1 MPGSETSRSRVVV
14 GARDEHGHDGYGR
27 AHVGARGGKP
37 RQDADRLAGSFD
49 APMLTILLDGVA
61 YGMLLFVLSCGLS
74 VTLGLMNFI
83 NLAHGAFA
91 MLGGYVAALLMS
103 HAGVPFLATLPIAF
117 VVPALVGIVMERL
130 LYRRLYGASPLDQV
144 LFTIG
149 LVLMAMPIANFFLG
163 DQPQQVSLPSWLDG
177 RLEFHG
183 VGIGVYRL
191 FIICVCGAIAALLQ
205 IFLVGTRFGARLR
218 ASVDDP
224 RVASGMGI
232 NVDLLFAITFAVCSG
247 LAGLGGALAADVVG
261 GIDPTFPLK
270 FMVTFLIVAV
280 VGGSN
285 GILGA
290 LVGSLLLGVLDVAG
304 KYYVPSIGA
313 FIIYF
318 VMVVTL
324 ILRPQG
330 LFAKGDGR

>member
-1 MPGSETSRSRVVV
+1 
-14 GARDEHGHDGYGR
+14 
-27 AHVGARGGKP
+27 
-37 RQDADRLAGSFD
+37 
-49 APMLTILLDGVA
+49 MLTILLDGIA

-91 MLGGYVAALLMS
+91 MVGGYVTALLMNR
-103 HAGVPFLATLPIAF
+103 AGIPFLVTLPLAF
-117 VVPALVGIVMERL
+117 LVPAALGVVLERT

-149 LVLMAMPIANFFLG
+149 LVLMAMPIANYFLG
-163 DQPQQVSLPSWLDG
+163 DQAQQVHLPTWLSG
-177 RLEFHG
+177 RTEFHG
-183 VGIGVYRL
+183 VGIGIYRL
-191 FIICVCGAIAALLQ
+191 FIIGVCGVIAAALQ
-205 IFLVGTRFGARLR
+205 IFLVKTRFGARLR
-218 ASVDDP
+218 AAVDDS
-224 RVASGMGI
+224 RVASGLGI
-232 NVDLLFAITFAVCSG
+232 NVDLLFAITFAVGSG
-247 LAGLGGALAADVVG
+247 LAGLGGALAADVIG
-261 GIDPTFPLK
+261 GIDPSFPLK
-270 FMVTFLIVAV
+270 FMVTFLIVV
-280 VGGSN
+280 TIGGSN

-313 FIIYF
+313 FIIYL

-330 LFAKGDGR
+330 LFARADAR

>member
-1 MPGSETSRSRVVV
+1 
-14 GARDEHGHDGYGR
+14 
-27 AHVGARGGKP
+27 
-37 RQDADRLAGSFD
+37 
-49 APMLTILLDGVA
+49 MLTILLDGIA

-91 MLGGYVAALLMS
+91 MVGGYATALLMNR
-103 HAGVPFLATLPIAF
+103 AGVPFLVTLPLAF
-117 VVPALVGIVMERL
+117 FVPAALGVVLERT

-149 LVLMAMPIANFFLG
+149 LVLMAMPIANYFLG
-163 DQPQQVSLPSWLDG
+163 DQAQQVHLPTWLSG
-177 RLEFHG
+177 RIEFHG
-183 VGIGVYRL
+183 VGIGIYRL
-191 FIICVCGAIAALLQ
+191 FIIGVCGVIAAALQ
-205 IFLVGTRFGARLR
+205 IFLVKTRFGARLR
-218 ASVDDP
+218 AAVDDS
-224 RVASGMGI
+224 RVASGLGI
-232 NVDLLFAITFAVCSG
+232 NVDLLFAITFAVGSG

-261 GIDPTFPLK
+261 GIDPSFPLK
-270 FMVTFLIVAV
+270 FMVTFLIVV
-280 VGGSN
+280 TIGGSN

-313 FIIYF
+313 FIIYL

-330 LFAKGDGR
+330 LFARADAR

>member
-1 MPGSETSRSRVVV
+1 
-14 GARDEHGHDGYGR
+14 
-27 AHVGARGGKP
+27 
-37 RQDADRLAGSFD
+37 
-49 APMLTILLDGVA
+49 MLTILLDGVA
-61 YGMLLFVLSCGLS
+61 YGMLLFVLASGLS

-91 MLGGYVAALLMS
+91 MLGGYITALLMNR
-103 HAGVPFLATLPIAF
+103 AGAPFLATLPIAF
-117 VVPALVGIVMERL
+117 IAPALVGVALERT
-130 LYRRLYGASPLDQV
+130 LYRRLYGSSPLDQV

-149 LVLMAMPIANFFLG
+149 LVFMAMPIANFFLG
-163 DQPQQVSLPSWLDG
+163 DQPQQVHLPEWLSG
-177 RLEFHG
+177 RVEFHG
-183 VGIGVYRL
+183 VGIGVYRI
-191 FIICVCGAIAALLQ
+191 FTIAVCGAIAAALQ
-205 IFLVGTRFGARLR
+205 LCLIGTRFGARLR

-224 RVASGMGI
+224 RVASGLGI
-232 NVDLLFAITFAVCSG
+232 DVDMLFAITFAVGSG

-261 GIDPTFPLK
+261 GIDPSFPLK
-270 FMVTFLIVAV
+270 FMVTFLIVV
-280 VGGSN
+280 TIGGSN
-285 GILGA
+285 GIVGA

>member
-1 MPGSETSRSRVVV
+1 
-14 GARDEHGHDGYGR
+14 
-27 AHVGARGGKP
+27 
-37 RQDADRLAGSFD
+37 
-49 APMLTILLDGVA
+49 MLTILLDGIA
-61 YGMLLFVLSCGLS
+61 YGMLLFVLACGLS

-91 MLGGYVAALLMS
+91 MLGGYVTGLMMNR
-103 HAGVPFLATLPIAF
+103 AGVPFLLTLPFAF
-117 VVPALVGIVMERL
+117 VVPAVVGVALERT

-149 LVLMAMPIANFFLG
+149 LVLMAMPIANYLLG
-163 DQPQQVSLPSWLDG
+163 DQPQQIHLPAWLSG
-177 RLEFHG
+177 RVEFHG

-191 FIICVCGAIAALLQ
+191 FIIEICGAIAAALQ
-205 IFLVGTRFGARLR
+205 IFLVKTRFGARLR
-218 ASVDDP
+218 AAVDDA
-224 RVASGMGI
+224 RVASGLGV
-232 NVDLLFAITFAVCSG
+232 NVDFLFAITFAVGSG

-261 GIDPTFPLK
+261 GIDPSFPLR
-270 FMVTFLIVAV
+270 FMVTFLIVVV

-290 LVGSLLLGVLDVAG
+290 LVGALLLGVLDVAG

-318 VMVVTL
+318 VMVATL
-324 ILRPQG
+324 ILRPRG
-330 LFAKGDGR
+330 LFAKGDGK